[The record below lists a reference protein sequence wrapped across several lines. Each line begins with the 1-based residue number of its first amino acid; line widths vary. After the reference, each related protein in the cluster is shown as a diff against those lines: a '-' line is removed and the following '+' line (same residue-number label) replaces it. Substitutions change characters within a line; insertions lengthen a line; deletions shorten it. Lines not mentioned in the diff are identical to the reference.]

1 MSKLIHSTL
10 EKICLPEKGSI
21 ISGPFGSNISSK
33 YFVASGI
40 PVIRGNNLSLTYDKF
55 YDDGFVFVT
64 PEKAEELKCYAI
76 RGDLIFTAAG
86 TLGQVGIIPKN
97 SIYDTYVISNKQIR
111 ARLDS
116 GKIDLLYAFY
126 WFSSPWIQKILK
138 NNNKGS
144 TVPLLTLAEVKSL
157 PIVYPESLE
166 EQRRIAKCIDEFSLK
181 IENNN
186 AINDNLAQ
194 MLRLLYEQWFY
205 RFEFP
210 NEQNLPYN
218 RTNGELE
225 WNDKLKRHIPK
236 GWKVQTM
243 LSNELFSVIS
253 SGVDRFSTKKY
264 YATADIIGT
273 SIGEGSDIEYETRES
288 RANMQPVINSVWFA
302 KMKNSIKHLFLNKEM
317 SSFVDNSILSTGFY
331 GLKCREISFEYIASV
346 VSAPIFEITKDRLS
360 HGATQQGIGDDDMA
374 NITLLIP
381 DDATLC
387 KYHEATKGFFAKISN
402 NILEN
407 KRLIAIRNF
416 LLPLLMN
423 GQATIVG

>member
-1 MSKLIHSTL
+1 MRKELVFEKLD
-10 EKICLPEKGSI
+10 P
-21 ISGPFGSNISSK
+21 
-33 YFVASGI
+33 
-40 PVIRGNNLSLTYDKF
+40 
-55 YDDGFVFVT
+55 FVFVT
-64 PEKAEELKCYAI
+64 KLAGFEHSEYIQPNATKVPVDNTDIPMVQGKNIREGVFVEKYDWYISKKIADLLPRSILNRKCILIPYVGSNLGEVGLFPNKYRCQLASNIAKLELKTDKYDLEYVMYYLQSPIGQSYLFQEKQGSSQPNITMESI
-76 RGDLIFTAAG
+76 RNT
-86 TLGQVGIIPKN
+86 QIIKKD
-97 SIYDTYVISNKQIR
+97 ILEQK
-111 ARLDS
+111 
-116 GKIDLLYAFY
+116 KIV
-126 WFSSPWIQKILK
+126 KIL
-138 NNNKGS
+138 S
-144 TVPLLTLAEVKSL
+144 LLTK
-157 PIVYPESLE
+157 
-166 EQRRIAKCIDEFSLK
+166 K
-181 IENNN
+181 IERNNC
-186 AINDNLAQ
+186 INDNLAQ

-218 RTNGELE
+218 RANGEFE
-225 WNDKLKRHIPK
+225 WNDKLKRRIPK

-253 SGVDRFSTKKY
+253 SGIDRFSTKKY

-288 RANMQPVINSVWFA
+288 RANMQPVINSIWFA

-331 GLKCREISFEYIASV
+331 GLKCNEISFEHIASV

-381 DDATLC
+381 DDTTLR
-387 KYHEATKGFFAKISN
+387 KYHETTKGFFAKISN

-423 GQATIVG
+423 GQVAIAE

>member
-86 TLGQVGIIPKN
+86 TLGQVGIIPQN

-116 GKIDLLYAFY
+116 GKIDLVYAFY

-186 AINDNLAQ
+186 AINDNLAN
-194 MLRLLYEQWFY
+194 Y
-205 RFEFP
+205 
-210 NEQNLPYN
+210 
-218 RTNGELE
+218 
-225 WNDKLKRHIPK
+225 
-236 GWKVQTM
+236 
-243 LSNELFSVIS
+243 
-253 SGVDRFSTKKY
+253 
-264 YATADIIGT
+264 
-273 SIGEGSDIEYETRES
+273 
-288 RANMQPVINSVWFA
+288 
-302 KMKNSIKHLFLNKEM
+302 
-317 SSFVDNSILSTGFY
+317 
-331 GLKCREISFEYIASV
+331 
-346 VSAPIFEITKDRLS
+346 SAMV
-360 HGATQQGIGDDDMA
+360 A
-374 NITLLIP
+374 
-381 DDATLC
+381 
-387 KYHEATKGFFAKISN
+387 
-402 NILEN
+402 
-407 KRLIAIRNF
+407 
-416 LLPLLMN
+416 
-423 GQATIVG
+423 

>member
-1 MSKLIHSTL
+1 MKLETITQSIFDGKHGDCKNKNGSGCYFISVKDLREYDIDYSNAREIDESDFSQAYARTNL
-10 EKICLPEKGSI
+10 ESGDTIYANTGDTIGKSI
-21 ISGPFGSNISSK
+21 
-33 YFVASGI
+33 FV
-40 PVIRGNNLSLTYDKF
+40 VEN
-55 YDDGFVFVT
+55 
-64 PEKAEELKCYAI
+64 ELIK
-76 RGDLIFTAAG
+76 RTAF
-86 TLGQVGIIPKN
+86 Q
-97 SIYDTYVISNKQIR
+97 
-111 ARLDS
+111 
-116 GKIDLLYAFY
+116 
-126 WFSSPWIQKILK
+126 
-138 NNNKGS
+138 
-144 TVPLLTLAEVKSL
+144 KSL
-157 PIVYPESLE
+157 AVIKPNVEFVEPRYLYYLLKYETPRLRKAATGSGQKNLLLSTMRDFSVDIIERGKQKKLVEVLGGIDDKI
-166 EQRRIAKCIDEFSLK
+166 RI
-181 IENNN
+181 NN
-186 AINDNLAQ
+186 AIHDNLAQ

-218 RTNGELE
+218 RANEELE
-225 WNDKLKRHIPK
+225 WNDKLKRRIPK

-253 SGVDRFSTKKY
+253 SGIDRFSTKKY

-288 RANMQPVINSVWFA
+288 RANMQPVINSIWFA

-331 GLKCREISFEYIASV
+331 GLKCNEISFEYIASV

-381 DDATLC
+381 DDTTLR
-387 KYHEATKGFFAKISN
+387 KYHETTKGFFAKISN

-423 GQATIVG
+423 GQATIAE

>member
-86 TLGQVGIIPKN
+86 TLGQVGIIPQN

-186 AINDNLAQ
+186 VINDNLAQ
-194 MLRLLYEQWFY
+194 QAKLLYDYWFTQFDFPDENNKPY
-205 RFEFP
+205 RSS
-210 NEQNLPYN
+210 
-218 RTNGELE
+218 GGKME
-225 WNDKLKRHIPK
+225 WNDRIKRNIPT
-236 GWKVQTM
+236 GWHVVTFTNIATWESNSQPPKSEFRYEPQDGYVRFIQNRDYDSNAHKTYIPLTKN
-243 LSNELFSVIS
+243 LSI
-253 SGVDRFSTKKY
+253 VDRLDILMDKY
-264 YATADIIGT
+264 GDAGAVRYGIEGAFNVALGKINVHNT
-273 SIGEGSDIEYETRES
+273 SHR
-288 RANMQPVINSVWFA
+288 
-302 KMKNSIKHLFLNKEM
+302 
-317 SSFVDNSILSTGFY
+317 
-331 GLKCREISFEYIASV
+331 EYIRSYLESDGIYTYLHNSCMASTRA
-346 VSAPIFEITKDRLS
+346 SLS
-360 HGATQQGIGDDDMA
+360 ESNLA
-374 NITLLIP
+374 NLILVMP
-381 DDATLC
+381 DDVTIA
-387 KYHEATKGFFAKISN
+387 KYEAILN
-402 NILEN
+402 NIR
-407 KRLIAIRNF
+407 KRILKNNDEIEKLVELRDWF
-416 LLPLLMN
+416 LPLLMN
-423 GQATIVG
+423 GQATIAE

>member
-1 MSKLIHSTL
+1 MKKIKLGEVIDVKRGMSASGEYYSTEGTLIRLTL
-10 EKICLPEKGSI
+10 GNFNYPNGGFKENTSKDNIYYTGDVRPEFILKQGDI
-21 ISGPFGSNISSK
+21 ITPLTEQVAGLLGETARIPTSDKYIQTGDVGLVIPDESKVDKSFIYYLISSQIVK
-33 YFVASGI
+33 NQLGAAAQQTKIRHTSPDRIKDCTVWI
-40 PVIRGNNLSLTYDKF
+40 P
-55 YDDGFVFVT
+55 
-64 PEKAEELKCYAI
+64 ELE
-76 RGDLIFTAAG
+76 
-86 TLGQVGIIPKN
+86 Q
-97 SIYDTYVISNKQIR
+97 
-111 ARLDS
+111 
-116 GKIDLLYAFY
+116 
-126 WFSSPWIQKILK
+126 
-138 NNNKGS
+138 
-144 TVPLLTLAEVKSL
+144 
-157 PIVYPESLE
+157 
-166 EQRRIAKCIDEFSLK
+166 QRRIGELLDKINRK
-181 IENNN
+181 IEINN

-218 RTNGELE
+218 RANGELE
-225 WNDKLKRHIPK
+225 WNDKLKRRIPK

-253 SGVDRFSTKKY
+253 SGIDRFSTKKY
-264 YATADIIGT
+264 YATADIIGS

-331 GLKCREISFEYIASV
+331 GLKCNEISFEYIASV

-381 DDATLC
+381 DDTTLR
-387 KYHEATKGFFAKISN
+387 KYHEATKDFFAKISN

-423 GQATIVG
+423 GQATIAE

>member
-1 MSKLIHSTL
+1 MKINYYKLSDLCVDIIDCPHSTPIWKESGVRVVRNFNL
-10 EKICLPEKGSI
+10 KDGNLDFSNGFYVDESTYQDRIKRAMPEQDDII
-21 ISGPFGSNISSK
+21 ISREAPMGV
-33 YFVASGI
+33 VA
-40 PVIRGNNLSLTYDKF
+40 
-55 YDDGFVFVT
+55 
-64 PEKAEELKCYAI
+64 
-76 RGDLIFTAAG
+76 
-86 TLGQVGIIPKN
+86 IIPKDLKCCLGQRLVLLKVDKSKIAPFYLL
-97 SIYDTYVISNKQIR
+97 SILRSEYVQTQFRR
-111 ARLDS
+111 ADVT
-116 GKIDLLYAFY
+116 
-126 WFSSPWIQKILK
+126 
-138 NNNKGS
+138 GS
-144 TVPLLTLAEVKSL
+144 TVSNLCIPDLKNIIIPVVEINQSQNAKLLKNINEK
-157 PIVYPESLE
+157 IVVNS
-166 EQRRIAKCIDEFSLK
+166 K
-181 IENNN
+181 
-186 AINDNLAQ
+186 INDNLAQ

-218 RTNGELE
+218 RANGELE
-225 WNDKLKRHIPK
+225 WNDKLKRRIPK

-253 SGVDRFSTKKY
+253 SGIDRFSTKKY
-264 YATADIIGT
+264 YATADIIGS

-331 GLKCREISFEYIASV
+331 GLKCNEISFEYIASV
-346 VSAPIFEITKDRLS
+346 VFAPIFEITKDRLS

-381 DDATLC
+381 DDTTLR
-387 KYHEATKGFFAKISN
+387 KYHETTKGFFAKISN

-407 KRLIAIRNF
+407 KRLIATRNF

-423 GQATIVG
+423 GQATIAE

>member
-1 MSKLIHSTL
+1 MRKCKLGDLFKIKQGFAFKSEKYLNDGKYVLCTL
-10 EKICLPEKGSI
+10 
-21 ISGPFGSNISSK
+21 
-33 YFVASGI
+33 
-40 PVIRGNNLSLTYDKF
+40 GNFSADNNFKMNKNKCNYYPDEFSHEF
-55 YDDGFVFVT
+55 I
-64 PEKAEELKCYAI
+64 LKE
-76 RGDLIFTAAG
+76 GDLIVPLTE
-86 TLGQVGIIPKN
+86 Q
-97 SIYDTYVISNKQIR
+97 TYVLFGNSAFIPPTEGFQFVLNQR
-111 ARLDS
+111 V
-116 GKIDLLYAFY
+116 GKIIINEQLVDKYYLHYLLSMDLVRIQIEATAKGT
-126 WFSSPWIQKILK
+126 SQRNTSPDKMYDVVVW
-138 NNNKGS
+138 
-144 TVPLLTLAEVKSL
+144 L
-157 PIVYPESLE
+157 PELE
-166 EQRRIAKCIDEFSLK
+166 EQKRIGKLLYSIEKK
-181 IENNN
+181 INTNN

-218 RTNGELE
+218 RANGELE
-225 WNDKLKRHIPK
+225 WNDKLKRRIPK

-253 SGVDRFSTKKY
+253 SGIDRFSTKKY
-264 YATADIIGT
+264 YATADIIGS

-317 SSFVDNSILSTGFY
+317 RSFVDNSILSTGFY
-331 GLKCREISFEYIASV
+331 GLKCNEISFEYIASV

-381 DDATLC
+381 DDTTLR

-423 GQATIVG
+423 GQATIAE

>member
-1 MSKLIHSTL
+1 MKLETITQSIFDGKHGDCKNKNGSGCYFISVKDLREYDIDYSNAREIDESDFSQAYARTNL
-10 EKICLPEKGSI
+10 ESGDTIYANTGDTIGKSI
-21 ISGPFGSNISSK
+21 
-33 YFVASGI
+33 FV
-40 PVIRGNNLSLTYDKF
+40 VEN
-55 YDDGFVFVT
+55 
-64 PEKAEELKCYAI
+64 ELIK
-76 RGDLIFTAAG
+76 RTAF
-86 TLGQVGIIPKN
+86 Q
-97 SIYDTYVISNKQIR
+97 
-111 ARLDS
+111 
-116 GKIDLLYAFY
+116 
-126 WFSSPWIQKILK
+126 
-138 NNNKGS
+138 
-144 TVPLLTLAEVKSL
+144 KSL
-157 PIVYPESLE
+157 AVIKPNVEFVEPRYLYYLLKYETPRLRKAATGSGQKNLLLSTMRDFSVDIIERGKQKKLVEVLGGIDDKI
-166 EQRRIAKCIDEFSLK
+166 RI
-181 IENNN
+181 NN

-218 RTNGELE
+218 RANGELE
-225 WNDKLKRHIPK
+225 WNDKLKRRIPK
-236 GWKVQTM
+236 EWKVQTM

-253 SGVDRFSTKKY
+253 SGIDRFSTKKY
-264 YATADIIGT
+264 YATADIIGS

-381 DDATLC
+381 DDITLR
-387 KYHEATKGFFAKISN
+387 KYHEATNGFFAKISN

-423 GQATIVG
+423 GQATIAE

>member
-1 MSKLIHSTL
+1 MNMIALKQLGSFKNGLNFGAEAITEIGYDIIGIPDFGDNYVAPNHNLKKVNSEIVLSDYLLAEDDILFVRSNGNKALVGRTMIVKDIENPTTFSGFCIRYRPDSKKVFPLYMLYLFKSPIFRRFFANNQQTSITNLNQDVLGSILIDLPSL
-10 EKICLPEKGSI
+10 EKQ
-21 ISGPFGSNISSK
+21 
-33 YFVASGI
+33 
-40 PVIRGNNLSLTYDKF
+40 
-55 YDDGFVFVT
+55 
-64 PEKAEELKCYAI
+64 KA
-76 RGDLIFTAAG
+76 
-86 TLGQVGIIPKN
+86 
-97 SIYDTYVISNKQIR
+97 
-111 ARLDS
+111 
-116 GKIDLLYAFY
+116 
-126 WFSSPWIQKILK
+126 
-138 NNNKGS
+138 
-144 TVPLLTLAEVKSL
+144 
-157 PIVYPESLE
+157 
-166 EQRRIAKCIDEFSLK
+166 IANTIHCITRQ

-186 AINDNLAQ
+186 LINDNLAQ

-218 RTNGELE
+218 RANGELE
-225 WNDKLKRHIPK
+225 WNDKLKRRIPK

-288 RANMQPVINSVWFA
+288 RANMQPVINSIWFA

-381 DDATLC
+381 DDTTLR
-387 KYHEATKGFFAKISN
+387 KYHETTKGFFAKISN

-423 GQATIVG
+423 GQVAIAE

>member
-1 MSKLIHSTL
+1 MNKCKLGKLLKVKHGFAFKSENYVEKSEYALVTL
-10 EKICLPEKGSI
+10 A
-21 ISGPFGSNISSK
+21 NISSTNDFQYNEEK
-33 YFVASGI
+33 TTYYGASFPSEFI
-40 PVIRGNNLSLTYDKF
+40 
-55 YDDGFVFVT
+55 
-64 PEKAEELKCYAI
+64 LKT
-76 RGDLIFTAAG
+76 GDLIMPLTEQVMGLFGNSAFVPYIKDTTFVLNQRVGKVLVDEEKADKFFIHYLLSTDSVRNQLEYRASG
-86 TLGQVGIIPKN
+86 TRQRNISPEDV
-97 SIYDTYVISNKQIR
+97 YDVEV
-111 ARLDS
+111 
-116 GKIDLLYAFY
+116 F
-126 WFSSPWIQKILK
+126 
-138 NNNKGS
+138 
-144 TVPLLTLAEVKSL
+144 VPD
-157 PIVYPESLE
+157 LE
-166 EQRRIAKCIDEFSLK
+166 EQRRIGKLLYALEQRVY
-181 IENNN
+181 NNN
-186 AINDNLAQ
+186 CINDNLAQ

-218 RTNGELE
+218 RANGELE
-225 WNDKLKRHIPK
+225 WNDKLKRRIPK

-253 SGVDRFSTKKY
+253 SGIDRFSTKKY

-288 RANMQPVINSVWFA
+288 RANMQPVINSIWFA

-331 GLKCREISFEYIASV
+331 GLKCNEISFEYIASV

-381 DDATLC
+381 DDTTLR
-387 KYHEATKGFFAKISN
+387 KYHETTKGFFAKISN

-416 LLPLLMN
+416 LLSLLMN
-423 GQATIVG
+423 GQATIAE

>member
-1 MSKLIHSTL
+1 MRKELAFEKLD
-10 EKICLPEKGSI
+10 P
-21 ISGPFGSNISSK
+21 
-33 YFVASGI
+33 
-40 PVIRGNNLSLTYDKF
+40 
-55 YDDGFVFVT
+55 FVFVT
-64 PEKAEELKCYAI
+64 KLAGFEHSEYIQPNATKVPVDNTDIPMVQGKNIREGVFVEKYDWYISKKIADLLPRSILNKKCILIPYVGSNLGEVGLFPNKYRCQLASNIAKLELKNDKYDLEYVMYYLQSPIGQSYLFQEKQGSSQPNITMESI
-76 RGDLIFTAAG
+76 RNT
-86 TLGQVGIIPKN
+86 QIIKKD
-97 SIYDTYVISNKQIR
+97 ILEQK
-111 ARLDS
+111 
-116 GKIDLLYAFY
+116 KIV
-126 WFSSPWIQKILK
+126 KIL
-138 NNNKGS
+138 S
-144 TVPLLTLAEVKSL
+144 LLTK
-157 PIVYPESLE
+157 
-166 EQRRIAKCIDEFSLK
+166 K
-181 IENNN
+181 IERNNC
-186 AINDNLAQ
+186 INDNLAQ

-218 RTNGELE
+218 RANGELE
-225 WNDKLKRHIPK
+225 WNDKLKRRIPK

-253 SGVDRFSTKKY
+253 SGIDRFSTKKY

-288 RANMQPVINSVWFA
+288 RANMQPVINSIWFA

-331 GLKCREISFEYIASV
+331 GLKCNEISFEYIASV

-381 DDATLC
+381 DDTILR

-423 GQATIVG
+423 GQATIAE

>member
-1 MSKLIHSTL
+1 MKLETITQSIFDGKHGDCKNKNGSGCYFISVKDLREYDIDYSNAREIDESDFSQAYARTNL
-10 EKICLPEKGSI
+10 ESGDTIYANTGDTIGKSI
-21 ISGPFGSNISSK
+21 
-33 YFVASGI
+33 FV
-40 PVIRGNNLSLTYDKF
+40 VEN
-55 YDDGFVFVT
+55 
-64 PEKAEELKCYAI
+64 ELIK
-76 RGDLIFTAAG
+76 RTAF
-86 TLGQVGIIPKN
+86 Q
-97 SIYDTYVISNKQIR
+97 
-111 ARLDS
+111 
-116 GKIDLLYAFY
+116 
-126 WFSSPWIQKILK
+126 
-138 NNNKGS
+138 
-144 TVPLLTLAEVKSL
+144 KSL
-157 PIVYPESLE
+157 AVIKPNVEFVEPRYLYYLLKYETPRLRKAATGSGQKNLLLSTMRDFSVDIIERGKQKKLVDVLGGIDDKI
-166 EQRRIAKCIDEFSLK
+166 RI
-181 IENNN
+181 NN

-218 RTNGELE
+218 RANGELE
-225 WNDKLKRHIPK
+225 WNDKLKRRIPK

-264 YATADIIGT
+264 YATADIIGS
-273 SIGEGSDIEYETRES
+273 SIGDGSDIEYETRES

-331 GLKCREISFEYIASV
+331 GLKCNEISFEYIASV

-381 DDATLC
+381 DDTTLR

-423 GQATIVG
+423 GQATIAE

>member
-1 MSKLIHSTL
+1 MRKELAFEKLD
-10 EKICLPEKGSI
+10 P
-21 ISGPFGSNISSK
+21 
-33 YFVASGI
+33 
-40 PVIRGNNLSLTYDKF
+40 
-55 YDDGFVFVT
+55 FVFVT
-64 PEKAEELKCYAI
+64 KLAGFEHSEYIQPNATKVPVDNTDIPMVQGKNIREGVFVEKYDWYISKKIADLLPRSILNKKCILIPYVGSNLGEVGLFPNKYRCQLASNIAKLELKNDKYDLEYVMYYLQSPIGQSYLFQEKQGSSQPNITMESI
-76 RGDLIFTAAG
+76 RNT
-86 TLGQVGIIPKN
+86 QIIKKD
-97 SIYDTYVISNKQIR
+97 ILEQK
-111 ARLDS
+111 
-116 GKIDLLYAFY
+116 KIV
-126 WFSSPWIQKILK
+126 KIL
-138 NNNKGS
+138 S
-144 TVPLLTLAEVKSL
+144 LLTK
-157 PIVYPESLE
+157 
-166 EQRRIAKCIDEFSLK
+166 K
-181 IENNN
+181 IERNNC
-186 AINDNLAQ
+186 INDNLAQ

-218 RTNGELE
+218 RANGELE
-225 WNDKLKRHIPK
+225 WNDKLKRRIPK

-253 SGVDRFSTKKY
+253 SGIDRFSTKKY

-288 RANMQPVINSVWFA
+288 RANMQPVINSIWFA

-331 GLKCREISFEYIASV
+331 GLKCNEISFEYIASV

-381 DDATLC
+381 DDTTLR
-387 KYHEATKGFFAKISN
+387 KYHETTKGFFAKISN

-423 GQATIVG
+423 GQATIAE

>member
-1 MSKLIHSTL
+1 MKVKLL
-10 EKICLPEKGSI
+10 EAC
-21 ISGPFGSNISSK
+21 NISTGKLDSNAAEINGK
-33 YFVASGI
+33 YPFFTCAPEPMQINSYAFDEDAI
-40 PVIRGNNLSLTYDKF
+40 LLAGNNAQGNFHIQRYKGKF
-55 YDDGFVFVT
+55 NAYQ
-64 PEKAEELKCYAI
+64 
-76 RGDLIFTAAG
+76 R
-86 TLGQVGIIPKN
+86 
-97 SIYDTYVISNKQIR
+97 TYVITAKQEWDIDYVKYSIEI
-111 ARLDS
+111 ALS
-116 GKIDLLYAFY
+116 HLKKISQGSQTKFLTMGMLEDFY
-126 WFSSPWIQKILK
+126 L
-138 NNNKGS
+138 NNY
-144 TVPLLTLAEVKSL
+144 PLEKQKSL
-157 PIVYPESLE
+157 IASL
-166 EQRRIAKCIDEFSLK
+166 KCIDRK

-194 MLRLLYEQWFY
+194 ILRLLYEQWFY

-218 RTNGELE
+218 RANGELE
-225 WNDKLKRHIPK
+225 WNDKLKRRIPK

-253 SGVDRFSTKKY
+253 SGIDRFSTKKY
-264 YATADIIGT
+264 YATADIIGS

-331 GLKCREISFEYIASV
+331 GLKCNEISFEYIASV

-381 DDATLC
+381 DGTTLR
-387 KYHEATKGFFAKISN
+387 KYHEATKGFFAKMSN

-423 GQATIVG
+423 GQATIAE

>member
-1 MSKLIHSTL
+1 MRKELVFEKLD
-10 EKICLPEKGSI
+10 P
-21 ISGPFGSNISSK
+21 
-33 YFVASGI
+33 
-40 PVIRGNNLSLTYDKF
+40 
-55 YDDGFVFVT
+55 FVFVT
-64 PEKAEELKCYAI
+64 KLAGFEHSEYIQPNATKVPVDNTDIPMVQGKNIREGVFVEKYDWYISKKIADLLPRSILNRKCILIPYVGSNLGEVGLFPNKYRCQLASNIAKLELKTDKYDLEYVMYYLQSPIGQSYLFQEKQGSSQPNITMESI
-76 RGDLIFTAAG
+76 RNT
-86 TLGQVGIIPKN
+86 QIIKKD
-97 SIYDTYVISNKQIR
+97 ILEQK
-111 ARLDS
+111 
-116 GKIDLLYAFY
+116 KIV
-126 WFSSPWIQKILK
+126 KIL
-138 NNNKGS
+138 S
-144 TVPLLTLAEVKSL
+144 LLTK
-157 PIVYPESLE
+157 
-166 EQRRIAKCIDEFSLK
+166 K
-181 IENNN
+181 IERNNC
-186 AINDNLAQ
+186 INDNLAQ

-218 RTNGELE
+218 RANGEFE
-225 WNDKLKRHIPK
+225 WNDKLKRRIPK

-253 SGVDRFSTKKY
+253 SGIDRFSTKKY

-288 RANMQPVINSVWFA
+288 RANMQPVINSIWFA

-331 GLKCREISFEYIASV
+331 GLKCNEISFEYIASV

-381 DDATLC
+381 DDTTLR
-387 KYHEATKGFFAKISN
+387 KYHETTKGFFAKISN

-423 GQATIVG
+423 GQVAIAE

>member
-1 MSKLIHSTL
+1 MIALKQLGSFKNGLNFGAEAITEIGYDIIGIPDFGDNYVAPNHNLKKVNSEIVLSDYLLAEDDILFVRSNGNKALVGRTMIVKDIENPTTFSGFCIRYRPDSKKVFPLYMLYLFKSPIFRRFFANNQQTSITNLNQDVLGSILIDLPSL
-10 EKICLPEKGSI
+10 EKQ
-21 ISGPFGSNISSK
+21 
-33 YFVASGI
+33 
-40 PVIRGNNLSLTYDKF
+40 
-55 YDDGFVFVT
+55 
-64 PEKAEELKCYAI
+64 KA
-76 RGDLIFTAAG
+76 
-86 TLGQVGIIPKN
+86 
-97 SIYDTYVISNKQIR
+97 
-111 ARLDS
+111 
-116 GKIDLLYAFY
+116 
-126 WFSSPWIQKILK
+126 
-138 NNNKGS
+138 
-144 TVPLLTLAEVKSL
+144 
-157 PIVYPESLE
+157 
-166 EQRRIAKCIDEFSLK
+166 IANTIHCITRQ

-186 AINDNLAQ
+186 LINDNLAQ

-218 RTNGELE
+218 RANGELE
-225 WNDKLKRHIPK
+225 WNDKLKRRIPK

-253 SGVDRFSTKKY
+253 SGIDRFSTKKY

-288 RANMQPVINSVWFA
+288 RANMQPVINSIWFA

-331 GLKCREISFEYIASV
+331 GLKCNEISFEYIASV
-346 VSAPIFEITKDRLS
+346 VFAPIFEITKDRLS

-381 DDATLC
+381 DDTTLR
-387 KYHEATKGFFAKISN
+387 KYHETTKGFFAKISN

-407 KRLIAIRNF
+407 KRLIATRNF

-423 GQATIVG
+423 GQATIAE

>member
-1 MSKLIHSTL
+1 MRKELVFEKLD
-10 EKICLPEKGSI
+10 P
-21 ISGPFGSNISSK
+21 
-33 YFVASGI
+33 
-40 PVIRGNNLSLTYDKF
+40 
-55 YDDGFVFVT
+55 FVFVT
-64 PEKAEELKCYAI
+64 KLAGFEHSEYIQPNATKVPVDNTDIPMVQGKNIREGVFVEKYDWYISKKIADLLPRSILNRKCILIPYVGSNLGEVGLFPNKYRCQLASNIAKLELKTDKYDLEYVMYYLQSPIGQSYLFQEKQGSSQPNITMESI
-76 RGDLIFTAAG
+76 RNT
-86 TLGQVGIIPKN
+86 QIIKKD
-97 SIYDTYVISNKQIR
+97 ILEQK
-111 ARLDS
+111 
-116 GKIDLLYAFY
+116 KIV
-126 WFSSPWIQKILK
+126 KIL
-138 NNNKGS
+138 S
-144 TVPLLTLAEVKSL
+144 LLTK
-157 PIVYPESLE
+157 
-166 EQRRIAKCIDEFSLK
+166 K
-181 IENNN
+181 IERNNC
-186 AINDNLAQ
+186 INDNLAQ

-218 RTNGELE
+218 RANGEFE
-225 WNDKLKRHIPK
+225 WNDKLKRRIPK

-253 SGVDRFSTKKY
+253 SGIDRFSTKKY

-288 RANMQPVINSVWFA
+288 RANMQPVINSIWFA

-331 GLKCREISFEYIASV
+331 GLKCNEISFEYIASV

-381 DDATLC
+381 DDTTLRM
-387 KYHEATKGFFAKISN
+387 YHETTKGFFAKISN

-423 GQATIVG
+423 GQVAIAE

>member
-1 MSKLIHSTL
+1 MKVKLLEACNISTGKL
-10 EKICLPEKGSI
+10 DSNAAEENGKYPFFTCAPEPMKINSYAFDEDAILLAGNNAQGNFHIQRYNGKFNAYQRTYIITAKEGWDIDFVKYSIEIALSHLKKISQGSQTKFLTMGMLEDFVLNDYPFEKQKAIIASLKKIDEKIEL
-21 ISGPFGSNISSK
+21 NSK
-33 YFVASGI
+33 
-40 PVIRGNNLSLTYDKF
+40 
-55 YDDGFVFVT
+55 
-64 PEKAEELKCYAI
+64 
-76 RGDLIFTAAG
+76 
-86 TLGQVGIIPKN
+86 
-97 SIYDTYVISNKQIR
+97 
-111 ARLDS
+111 
-116 GKIDLLYAFY
+116 
-126 WFSSPWIQKILK
+126 
-138 NNNKGS
+138 
-144 TVPLLTLAEVKSL
+144 
-157 PIVYPESLE
+157 
-166 EQRRIAKCIDEFSLK
+166 
-181 IENNN
+181 
-186 AINDNLAQ
+186 INDNLAQ
-194 MLRLLYEQWFY
+194 IIQLLYEQWFY
-205 RFEFP
+205 RFDFP

-218 RTNGELE
+218 RANGELK
-225 WNDKLKRHIPK
+225 WSDKLKRRIPK

-253 SGVDRFSTKKY
+253 SGIERFSTKKY
-264 YATADIIGT
+264 YATADIIGS
-273 SIGEGSDIEYETRES
+273 SIGEGNDIEYGTRES

-381 DDATLC
+381 DETTLR

-423 GQATIVG
+423 GQATIAE

>member
-1 MSKLIHSTL
+1 MLLI
-10 EKICLPEKGSI
+10 
-21 ISGPFGSNISSK
+21 
-33 YFVASGI
+33 
-40 PVIRGNNLSLTYDKF
+40 
-55 YDDGFVFVT
+55 
-64 PEKAEELKCYAI
+64 
-76 RGDLIFTAAG
+76 
-86 TLGQVGIIPKN
+86 KN
-97 SIYDTYVISNKQIR
+97 SYEWWFLVDF
-111 ARLDS
+111 
-116 GKIDLLYAFY
+116 LLPPQELFY
-126 WFSSPWIQKILK
+126 Y
-138 NNNKGS
+138 
-144 TVPLLTLAEVKSL
+144 T
-157 PIVYPESLE
+157 
-166 EQRRIAKCIDEFSLK
+166 
-181 IENNN
+181 
-186 AINDNLAQ
+186 INDNLAQ

-218 RTNGELE
+218 RANGELE
-225 WNDKLKRHIPK
+225 WNDKLKRRIPK

-381 DDATLC
+381 DDITLR
-387 KYHEATKGFFAKISN
+387 KYHEATNGFFAKISN

-423 GQATIVG
+423 GQATIAE

>member
-1 MSKLIHSTL
+1 MNKCKLGKLLKVKHGFAFKSENYVEKSEYALVTL
-10 EKICLPEKGSI
+10 A
-21 ISGPFGSNISSK
+21 NISSTNDFQYNEEK
-33 YFVASGI
+33 TTYYGASFPSEFILKTGDLIMPLTEQVMGLFGNSAFVPYIKDTTFVLNQRVGKVLVDEEKA
-40 PVIRGNNLSLTYDKF
+40 DKF
-55 YDDGFVFVT
+55 YIHYLLSTDSVRNQLEYRASGTRQRNISPEDVYDVEVFV
-64 PEKAEELKCYAI
+64 P
-76 RGDLIFTAAG
+76 D
-86 TLGQVGIIPKN
+86 
-97 SIYDTYVISNKQIR
+97 
-111 ARLDS
+111 
-116 GKIDLLYAFY
+116 
-126 WFSSPWIQKILK
+126 
-138 NNNKGS
+138 
-144 TVPLLTLAEVKSL
+144 
-157 PIVYPESLE
+157 LE
-166 EQRRIAKCIDEFSLK
+166 EQRRIGKLLYALEQRVYNNKC
-181 IENNN
+181 
-186 AINDNLAQ
+186 INDNLAQ

-218 RTNGELE
+218 RANGELE
-225 WNDKLKRHIPK
+225 WNDKLKRRIPK

-264 YATADIIGT
+264 YATADIIGS
-273 SIGEGSDIEYETRES
+273 SIGEGSEIQYETRES

-317 SSFVDNSILSTGFY
+317 SSFIDSSILSTGFY

-374 NITLLIP
+374 NITLLVP
-381 DDATLC
+381 DKATLS
-387 KYHEATKGFFAKISN
+387 KYHEATKGLYSQISN

-407 KRLIAIRNF
+407 KRLVAIRKF

-423 GQATIVG
+423 GQATIAE